1 MCGMSMDKKLF
12 AVADIHGHFTEL
24 KKALDAS
31 GFENGN
37 PEHLLI
43 VCGDLF
49 DRGSENRAV
58 LAYLSETKN
67 KILIRGNH
75 DDRLAEILESRHLEY
90 YDAHNHTDE
99 TIEEFFG
106 VGCVDGNLNLKIT
119 DESLFRKLVDLYR
132 SELDYYE
139 CGNYI
144 FTHGWLP
151 SEVIE
156 RTPYLLRDWR
166 SADADAWKNAR
177 WLQWQQMYA
186 RRDTATIPGKTI
198 VCGHR
203 PSSLGYM
210 FDHSRTFDDHSIFYG
225 DGMIA
230 IDGGTVR
237 SGIVN
242 VLVIEPEENCRR

>member
-37 PEHLLI
+37 PENLLI
-43 VCGDLF
+43 VCGDL
-49 DRGSENRAV
+49 
-58 LAYLSETKN
+58 
-67 KILIRGNH
+67 
-75 DDRLAEILESRHLEY
+75 
-90 YDAHNHTDE
+90 
-99 TIEEFFG
+99 
-106 VGCVDGNLNLKIT
+106 
-119 DESLFRKLVDLYR
+119 
-132 SELDYYE
+132 
-139 CGNYI
+139 
-144 FTHGWLP
+144 
-151 SEVIE
+151 
-156 RTPYLLRDWR
+156 
-166 SADADAWKNAR
+166 
-177 WLQWQQMYA
+177 
-186 RRDTATIPGKTI
+186 
-198 VCGHR
+198 
-203 PSSLGYM
+203 

>member
-1 MCGMSMDKKLF
+1 MKTNKKLF

-24 KKALDAS
+24 KEALDAS

-49 DRGSENRAV
+49 DRGKENRAV
-58 LAYLSETKN
+58 FEYLTGLEN

-75 DDRLAEILESRHLEY
+75 DERLAEIFESRQLEY
-90 YDAHNHTDE
+90 FDAHNHTDE

-106 VGCVDGNLNLKIT
+106 VGCIDGNLNLNIA
-119 DESLFRKLVDLYR
+119 DETLLQKLIDLYQ

-156 RTPYLLRDWR
+156 NMPYLLTDWR
-166 SADADAWKNAR
+166 SAGTDEWSNAR
-177 WLQWQQMYA
+177 WLEWQQMYDK
-186 RRDTATIPGKTI
+186 RDTSTIPGKTI

-203 PSSLGYM
+203 PSSFGYM
-210 FDHSRTFDDHSIFYG
+210 FDSSRTYDDYSIFYG

-230 IDGGTVR
+230 IDSWTVR
-237 SGIVN
+237 GGIVN
-242 VLVIEPEENCRR
+242 VLVIEPEKICC